1 VNAPD
6 QLALLSASVV
16 DFHVRA
22 ELLGKL
28 ERSLKSGKPLIVK
41 AGFDP
46 TSPDLHL
53 GHTVVLQQM
62 RRFQD
67 LGHTA
72 VLVVGDFT
80 ALIGDPTGKSQ
91 TRPQL
96 SEEQVRANAAT
107 YQAQAFRVLDAARTV
122 VRFNSEWLAP
132 LGTVGLIELAA
143 KYPLAR
149 MMERDDF
156 KRRWEEGR
164 SISLHELLYPLLQGQ
179 DSVVLKADVELGGTD
194 QLFNLLVGRTLM
206 REGGQEP
213 QVVMTT
219 PILEG
224 LEARLVNGLLQGEKM
239 SKSLGNYVGITEA
252 PREMFGKLMS
262 ISDDLMWRFYAL
274 LASGTPEA
282 LAELKESVRKG
293 TLHPKQAKVN
303 LALELVGRFH
313 SKSEAQAAADEF
325 EKVFAKGALP
335 EEIDERTLDL
345 EEAQMALVR
354 VLVLAGLA
362 TSNTDARRLITQGGV
377 TIDQERCNDPQRS
390 LGAGRYLL
398 RVGKRRIAYVTL
410 RAPGL

>member
-1 VNAPD
+1 
-6 QLALLSASVV
+6 
-16 DFHVRA
+16 
-22 ELLGKL
+22 
-28 ERSLKSGKPLIVK
+28 
-41 AGFDP
+41 
-46 TSPDLHL
+46 
-53 GHTVVLQQM
+53 
-62 RRFQD
+62 
-67 LGHTA
+67 
-72 VLVVGDFT
+72 
-80 ALIGDPTGKSQ
+80 
-91 TRPQL
+91 
-96 SEEQVRANAAT
+96 
-107 YQAQAFRVLDAARTV
+107 

-143 KYPLAR
+143 RYPLAR

-206 REGGQEP
+206 REGGLEP

-224 LEARLVNGLLQGEKM
+224 LEARLVNGALQGEKM
-239 SKSLGNYVGITEA
+239 SKSLDNYVGITEA
-252 PREMFGKLMS
+252 PKEMFGKLMS

-274 LASGTPEA
+274 LGSSAPDA
-282 LAELKESVRKG
+282 LAAMKEQVRKG

-313 SKSEAQAAADEF
+313 SQAEAKAAAEEF
-325 EKVFAKGALP
+325 EKVFSRGALP
-335 EEIDERTLDL
+335 EEIEERTLALDD
-345 EEAQMALVR
+345 AQMPLVR
-354 VLVLAGLA
+354 MLVQAGLSS
-362 TSNTDARRLITQGGV
+362 SNTDARRLITQGGV

-390 LGAGRYLL
+390 LGPGRYLL

-410 RAPGL
+410 QAPGA